1 MPGQVFCG
9 SLSPASDV
17 LNGKPEDFAEKV
29 RRIDA
34 ATGRRIIIS
43 AGCDIPPPTSVEN
56 MTAFHDA
63 VTALA

>member
-1 MPGQVFCG
+1 M
-9 SLSPASDV
+9 
-17 LNGKPEDFAEKV
+17 NGKPEDFAEKV

-43 AGCDIPPPTSVEN
+43 AGCDISPAATVEN

-63 VTALA
+63 VTALG